1 MTKTTAKHIRA
12 FVDEARMFAHLL
24 NCVPYDD
31 ELSLEE
37 RQDLLGLRPFS
48 NAVLRLANRLRRQL
62 RNHERKQKKT
72 R

>member
-12 FVDEARMFAHLL
+12 FVDEARLFAHLL

-31 ELSLEE
+31 ELSPEE
-37 RQDLLGLRPFS
+37 REDLLGLRPFS
-48 NAVLRLANRLRRQL
+48 NAVLRFANSLNRKLKK
-62 RNHERKQKKT
+62 HERKHKKT